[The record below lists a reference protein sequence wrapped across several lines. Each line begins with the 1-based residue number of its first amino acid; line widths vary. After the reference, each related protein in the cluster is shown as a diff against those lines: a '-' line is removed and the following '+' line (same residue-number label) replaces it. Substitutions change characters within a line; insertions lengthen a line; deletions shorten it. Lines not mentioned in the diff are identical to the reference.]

1 MLSKDFISQLVSI
14 CSELEKVDLPSD
26 TVAYEKRLR
35 LIENISALLKKNSQN
50 DQKQSQKILEE
61 TSQLLADLQEVTNNR
76 LNLLE
81 FTKNITPKI

>member
-26 TVAYEKRLR
+26 TIAHEKRLR
-35 LIENISALLKKNSQN
+35 LIEKISALLKKNSQH
-50 DQKQSQKILEE
+50 DQKQSKKILDEI
-61 TSQLLADLQEVTNNR
+61 SQLLADLQEVTNSR

-81 FTKNITPKI
+81 FAKNISPKI

>member
-14 CSELEKVDLPSD
+14 CSELEKVDLPSG

-35 LIENISALLKKNSQN
+35 LIENIPALLKKNSQR
-50 DQKQSQKILEE
+50 DQKQSQKIVEE
-61 TSQLLADLQEVTNNR
+61 ISQLLADLQEVTDNR

>member
-14 CSELEKVDLPSD
+14 CSELENIDLPSD

-35 LIENISALLKKNSQN
+35 LIENISTLLKNHSQN
-50 DQKQSQKILEE
+50 DQKQSQKIVEE
-61 TSQLLADLQEVTNNR
+61 ISQLLADLQEVIEHR
-76 LNLLE
+76 LSILE

>member
-35 LIENISALLKKNSQN
+35 LIENISALLKKNSQD
-50 DQKQSQKILEE
+50 DQKQSQKIVEE
-61 TSQLLADLQEVTNNR
+61 ISQLLADLQEVTDNR

-81 FTKNITPKI
+81 FTKNITPKN

>member
-26 TVAYEKRLR
+26 TVANEKRLR
-35 LIENISALLKKNSQN
+35 LIENISALLKKNSQD
-50 DQKQSQKILEE
+50 DQKQSQKIVEE
-61 TSQLLADLQEVTNNR
+61 ISQLLADLQEVTDNR

-81 FTKNITPKI
+81 FTKNITPKN